1 MFAYFQRIREILSQ
15 VEELEATS
23 LAQAVEILSDAI
35 KKKQAIFIFGA
46 SHAGILA
53 EEMFYRAGGLVS
65 INPIFGRELML
76 DTRPISATSQM
87 ERLVGYGQLL
97 AKKTPFKAGDV
108 LIVHSVSGRNP
119 VAVDL
124 ALAAKEKG
132 VYVIA
137 LTNLTYSRATKS
149 RHPSGHRLC
158 EVADLVLDNHGHI
171 GDGACQVP
179 GIEQP
184 VGPSSTVIGS
194 CILNHLVVEVSR
206 NLAQSGLNPVPIFY
220 SANLDGGDDKN
231 RQIYET
237 YREAIHYDL

>member
-15 VEELEATS
+15 VEELESTS

-137 LTNLTYSRATKS
+137 LTNLTYSRATRS
-149 RHPSGHRLC
+149 RHPSGQRLC
-158 EVADLVLDNHGHI
+158 DVTDLVLDNHGHI
-171 GDGACQVP
+171 GDGACQV
-179 GIEQP
+179 
-184 VGPSSTVIGS
+184 
-194 CILNHLVVEVSR
+194 LNHLVVEVSR
-206 NLAQSGLNPVPIFY
+206 NLAQSGLSPLPIFY

>member
-15 VEELEATS
+15 VEELESTS

-108 LIVHSVSGRNP
+108 LIVHSVSGRN
-119 VAVDL
+119 
-124 ALAAKEKG
+124 
-132 VYVIA
+132 
-137 LTNLTYSRATKS
+137 LTYSRATKS

-206 NLAQSGLNPVPIFY
+206 NLAQSGLSPVPIFY